1 MDSAYL
7 FGLTSQRNAWLT
19 ARQTVVADNV
29 ANADTPDY
37 KTKEIAPFEDVLNE
51 VGSRMVADNA
61 GHISIGSGL
70 SEGVARTGQQDW
82 TVKTTDKDVTLEQE
96 MLKGGEIARDYSLNT
111 SIVKAFHR
119 MILNT
124 VKG

>member
-7 FGLTSQRNAWLT
+7 FGITSQRNAWLT
-19 ARQTVVADNV
+19 ARQAVVAENV

-37 KTKEIAPFEDVLNE
+37 KTKDIAPFEDVLNQ
-51 VGSRMVADNA
+51 VGMKMVADNEA
-61 GHISIGSGL
+61 HIAMGGGYG
-70 SEGVARTGQQDW
+70 EGVARTGQQDW
-82 TVKTTDKDVTLEQE
+82 VVTTTDKDVTIEQE
-96 MLKGGEIARDYSLNT
+96 MLKAGEVSRSYSLNT

-119 MILNT
+119 MLLNT